1 MQNNEIKIIYN
12 KILDIIKNTND
23 YCEFYIRDKKF
34 IFRDRTTPN
43 IISIILTDKE
53 LLDLDSG
60 IYSERTRLL
69 KELEYM
75 NRIKENEEI
84 EPFKTIDER
93 RLFLKALNKLKN
105 INIKRYI
112 SNYFKDIYKSFFF
125 YSNMEKS
132 YKTNYELL
140 QFSMGSVGGFACL
153 AVVVTFAEKIFPLMS
168 ILLISASPTIF
179 LITKDYIKERFKR
192 IRKYKERKF
201 IIDSYK
207 VNIDCLSEKMIDK
220 QDYLIEERTQKYF
233 LDKPQNKMEP
243 IKEEQV
249 LNEPVYN
256 EIYKILSILSNSNL
270 DQKVISIILNKI
282 KEIKDEYVMR
292 MNEIDKLTYSLENR
306 YTIQNETI
314 GKLSIIEY
322 ELKEEIE
329 KNNDTTKTQKELDII
344 NQKIRSLERFK
355 NI

>member
-84 EPFKTIDER
+84 EPFKNMKER
-93 RLFLKALNKLKN
+93 DIFITSLKRLKKVE
-105 INIKRYI
+105 IKTYI
-112 SNYFKDIYKSFFF
+112 TNYLQDIWKSLFF
-125 YSNMEKS
+125 YSKMEENHQN
-132 YKTNYELL
+132 NYEMT
-140 QFSMGSVGGFACL
+140 QFIFGLFGFAAIFYL
-153 AVVVTFAEKIFPLMS
+153 LTSKNFPLVLPS
-168 ILLISASPTIF
+168 ILAATTPTVF
-179 LITKDYIKERFKR
+179 LITKDYLKERFKR
-192 IRKYKERKF
+192 IRKHNERKF

-233 LDKPQNKMEP
+233 PDKTQDKIEP
-243 IKEEQV
+243 IKEEQI
-249 LNEPVYN
+249 LSEPVYN
-256 EIYKILSILSNSNL
+256 EIYKLLNILSSSNL
-270 DQKVISIILNKI
+270 ENDVTTIILNKI
-282 KEIKDEYVMR
+282 KEIKEEYVIR
-292 MNEIDKLTYSLENR
+292 INEIDKQTYSLENR
-306 YTIQNETI
+306 YTIQNEVI
-314 GKLSIIEY
+314 KKLSIIEY
-322 ELKEEIE
+322 ELQNEIE

-344 NQKIRSLERFK
+344 NQKILSLEKFK
-355 NI
+355 NN

>member
-84 EPFKTIDER
+84 EPFKNMKER
-93 RLFLKALNKLKN
+93 DIFITSLKRLKK
-105 INIKRYI
+105 IRIKTYI
-112 SNYFKDIYKSFFF
+112 TNYLQDIWKSLFF
-125 YSNMEKS
+125 YSKMEENHQN
-132 YKTNYELL
+132 NYGITQFTFGLL
-140 QFSMGSVGGFACL
+140 GFA
-153 AVVVTFAEKIFPLMS
+153 AVFFLLLSENFTFILPS
-168 ILLISASPTIF
+168 IIASTTPTIF
-179 LITKDYIKERFKR
+179 LITKDYLKERFKR

-233 LDKPQNKMEP
+233 LDKTQDKMEP

>member
-34 IFRDRTTPN
+34 IFRDRTTSN
-43 IISIILTDKE
+43 NISIILTDKE

-84 EPFKTIDER
+84 EPFKNMKER
-93 RLFLKALNKLKN
+93 DIFITSLKRLKKIE
-105 INIKRYI
+105 INTYI
-112 SNYFKDIYKSFFF
+112 TNYLQDIWKSLFF
-125 YSNMEKS
+125 YSKL
-132 YKTNYELL
+132 KTTPRDNYEFI
-140 QFSMGSVGGFACL
+140 QFFFGLFGFAAIFYL
-153 AVVVTFAEKIFPLMS
+153 LTSKNFPLVLPS
-168 ILLISASPTIF
+168 ILAATTPTVF

-207 VNIDCLSEKMIDK
+207 VNIDCLSNEIIDK

-233 LDKPQNKMEP
+233 LDKPQDKMEP

-306 YTIQNETI
+306 YTIQNEI
-314 GKLSIIEY
+314 IKKLSIIEY
-322 ELKEEIE
+322 ELKKEIE

-344 NQKIRSLERFK
+344 NQKILSLERFK